1 MVSTWLVLVPVCW
14 CAVWCDALS
23 RWLVVIINAGC
34 WMLSPSTHPAF
45 FNNSTCFLAGSRSQA
60 PYRRSNRVSS
70 NLALVILNDK
80 AVSVV
85 WRGATTSWRGEATSN
100 PRRSKPEEVW
110 MDFWSFCWMD
120 FGRIFDVS
128 IWVECCKKRRHEY
141 WNSPPVCS
149 IRKVVSD
156 LLATSRDKH
165 LQDGNIA
172 KTTLGGVISGKT
184 WHSPWKIWPG
194 LPKHPYIHVAQ
205 TNRVQERIV
214 LPSPLQRFA
223 HPQSLEATTPYLA
236 SHKTLPSRHL
246 EVKKHIAKKYTR
258 PEIETTKSPNTVTG
272 RKSPRWNLEDLQ
284 SLRKKNTCSKH
295 I

>member
-1 MVSTWLVLVPVCW
+1 MCCLMRCFKSLARCHHHI
-14 CAVWCDALS
+14 
-23 RWLVVIINAGC
+23 RC

-128 IWVECCKKRRHEY
+128 IWVECCKKEA
-141 WNSPPVCS
+141 WILELSTS
-149 IRKVVSD
+149 
-156 LLATSRDKH
+156 LLCQEGCFWSSGDIKRQASSGWQH
-165 LQDGNIA
+165 CN
-172 KTTLGGVISGKT
+172 TTLGVISGKT

-223 HPQSLEATTPYLA
+223 HPQSLEATTPCLA
-236 SHKTLPSRHL
+236 SHKRLPSRHL
-246 EVKKHIAKKYTR
+246 EVKKTHRQEVYEARDRDNKITQHCYWEEKPKVKPWR
-258 PEIETTKSPNTVTG
+258 PTIS
-272 RKSPRWNLEDLQ
+272 S
-284 SLRKKNTCSKH
+284 KKNTCSKH

>member
-1 MVSTWLVLVPVCW
+1 MLMCCLMRCFNSLARCHHHV
-14 CAVWCDALS
+14 
-23 RWLVVIINAGC
+23 RC

-45 FNNSTCFLAGSRSQA
+45 FNNSTCFLSGSRSQA

-110 MDFWSFCWMD
+110 MDFWSLCWMD

-141 WNSPPVCS
+141 WNTPLVCS

-165 LQDGNIA
+165 LRMATLQYNSWRRYFRKDLTFTMKNLA
-172 KTTLGGVISGKT
+172 WPSKTSI
-184 WHSPWKIWPG
+184 
-194 LPKHPYIHVAQ
+194 Y
-205 TNRVQERIV
+205 
-214 LPSPLQRFA
+214 
-223 HPQSLEATTPYLA
+223 
-236 SHKTLPSRHL
+236 
-246 EVKKHIAKKYTR
+246 
-258 PEIETTKSPNTVTG
+258 
-272 RKSPRWNLEDLQ
+272 PRSTDQ
-284 SLRKKNTCSKH
+284 
-295 I
+295 